1 MTAASVNLI
10 ARDGFLAALEILQLI
25 EVMEKQNQGR
35 INANLSDS
43 DAARAGIVVRNSLVA
58 RIILLVA
65 GAFSPA
71 RRDDKH
77 LRRAFEL
84 LRDPTIRAAIE
95 KDGSAQVLQEAID
108 LWNTLNTDPSL
119 PMIKH
124 FRDKFTAHS
133 SKPDEN
139 IPIPNYNEF
148 FSFAK
153 KTAGLMERL
162 AHGVGGTTE
171 TLDETSDWRLASAQA
186 FWEPWELLRKQ

>member
-58 RIILLVA
+58 RITLLVA

-108 LWNTLNTDPSL
+108 LWNKLNADPSL

-153 KTAGLMERL
+153 KTAGLMEKL

-171 TLDETSDWRLASAQA
+171 TLEETADWRLSSAQA

>member
-1 MTAASVNLI
+1 MVFRMSV
-10 ARDGFLAALEILQLI
+10 
-25 EVMEKQNQGR
+25 
-35 INANLSDS
+35 
-43 DAARAGIVVRNSLVA
+43 VA
-58 RIILLVA
+58 RNTLLEA
-65 GAFSPA
+65 GSFSQA
-71 RRDDKH
+71 RRNEKH

-84 LRDPTIRAAIE
+84 RRDPTIRAAIE

-108 LWNTLNTDPSL
+108 LWNKLNADPSL

-153 KTAGLMERL
+153 KTAGLMEKL

-171 TLDETSDWRLASAQA
+171 TLEETADWRLSSAQA
-186 FWEPWELLRKQ
+186 FWEPWALLRKQ

>member
-58 RIILLVA
+58 RITLLVA

-71 RRDDKH
+71 RREDKH

-84 LRDPTIRAAIE
+84 LRDPAIRAAIE

-119 PMIKH
+119 PIIKH

-139 IPIPNYNEF
+139 ISIPNYNEF

-153 KTAGLMERL
+153 KTAGLMEKL

-171 TLDETSDWRLASAQA
+171 TLYETADWRLASAQA
-186 FWEPWELLRKQ
+186 FWEPWELFRKQ

>member
-1 MTAASVNLI
+1 
-10 ARDGFLAALEILQLI
+10 
-25 EVMEKQNQGR
+25 
-35 INANLSDS
+35 
-43 DAARAGIVVRNSLVA
+43 
-58 RIILLVA
+58 
-65 GAFSPA
+65 
-71 RRDDKH
+71 

-84 LRDPTIRAAIE
+84 LRDPAIRAAIE

-119 PMIKH
+119 PIIKH

-139 IPIPNYNEF
+139 ISIPNYNEF

-153 KTAGLMERL
+153 KTAGLMEKL

-171 TLDETSDWRLASAQA
+171 TLDETADWRLASAQA
-186 FWEPWELLRKQ
+186 FWEPWELFRKQ